1 MVTKFEYDAPGR
13 DRRLADLQ
21 DQTAELERQLSDTRV
36 ALERELGGATEE
48 QPATRRMPRA
58 SKPARAS
65 SAAASRP
72 ARGGPAHPTKDRT
85 ERLVSGGRSTS
96 YSPARFRGR
105 KLKGLAAA
113 GAALLVVLV
122 VMMAGRGASWPSSVA
137 TIQAEA
143 ATACKNPDV
152 KSEPNQVNF
161 ACAKSTTQIL
171 WVFAL
176 LTSGGNANFGDA
188 KTGRIGL
195 EPITPQQ
202 GGEIAWSLN
211 LHNPYDASNP
221 VDSIEVAARA
231 VNNIIGGATLTG
243 ANGRPQ
249 VQPGL
254 ESSRANCL
262 RYTGSDKLRKRA
274 GYPSLCAKPVTSAAG
289 AATLASDV
297 YQKWVVGASPQ
308 AAHNAQV
315 LFENSSNPG
324 DPQVQAILKHLPGSK
339 PGQA

>member
-1 MVTKFEYDAPGR
+1 MVTKFEYDVPGR
-13 DRRLADLQ
+13 DDRLADLQ

-36 ALERELGGATEE
+36 ALERELGQAAQQEPDAAIKPRTG
-48 QPATRRMPRA
+48 QPGRPRTA
-58 SKPARAS
+58 GGGK
-65 SAAASRP
+65 P
-72 ARGGPAHPTKDRT
+72 ARGGPAHPPIDRT
-85 ERLVSGGRSTS
+85 EQLVSGGRRTA
-96 YSPARFRGR
+96 YSPSRFRGR
-105 KLKGLAAA
+105 KLTMTAI
-113 GAALLVVLV
+113 GAALLIIVVV
-122 VMMAGRGASWPSSVA
+122 IASRGGPSWPASVA
-137 TIQAEA
+137 TIQKA
-143 ATACKNPDV
+143 ATTACQNPDV

-161 ACAKSTTQIL
+161 ACAKSTTQVL

-176 LTSGGNANFGDA
+176 LTSGGNASYGDA

-221 VDSIEVAARA
+221 VDSIAVAARA
-231 VNNIIGGATLTG
+231 INNIIGGATLTG
-243 ANGRPQ
+243 SNGRPQ

-254 ESSRANCL
+254 ESSRANCQ
-262 RYTGSDKLRKRA
+262 RYTGSAKLRTRS
-274 GYPSLCAKPVTSAAG
+274 GYPSLCAKPVSSAAG
-289 AATLASDV
+289 AAALVSDV

-308 AAHNAQV
+308 AAHNAAV

-324 DPQVQAILKHLPGSK
+324 DPQVQAILKQLPGSK